1 MQFQFVNSFL
11 ALFYTAFYLQDIDKL
26 KEVILHTTYVNN
38 RLFIAA
44 LFLLQLLA
52 ALLITR
58 QVMGNIKESLIP
70 YVKKNI
76 KMAQLSYDRYG
87 ALSPTEPGS
96 SNITSVAATAD
107 TVDSK
112 KDKAET
118 LQRTQSARSFSQV
131 EIESSAPDV
140 S

>member
-1 MQFQFVNSFL
+1 M
-11 ALFYTAFYLQDIDKL
+11 
-26 KEVILHTTYVNN
+26 
-38 RLFIAA
+38 
-44 LFLLQLLA
+44 
-52 ALLITR
+52 LITR

-87 ALSPTEPGS
+87 ALSPTEPGTEPRF
-96 SNITSVAATAD
+96 SNITSVAAE

-118 LQRTQSARSFSQV
+118 LQKTQSARSFSQV

>member
-1 MQFQFVNSFL
+1 
-11 ALFYTAFYLQDIDKL
+11 
-26 KEVILHTTYVNN
+26 
-38 RLFIAA
+38 
-44 LFLLQLLA
+44 
-52 ALLITR
+52 
-58 QVMGNIKESLIP
+58 MGNIKESLIP

-87 ALSPTEPGS
+87 ALSPTEHGS
-96 SNITSVAATAD
+96 SNITSVATEE
-107 TVDSK
+107 TVDYK

-118 LQRTQSARSFSQV
+118 LQKTQSARSFSQV